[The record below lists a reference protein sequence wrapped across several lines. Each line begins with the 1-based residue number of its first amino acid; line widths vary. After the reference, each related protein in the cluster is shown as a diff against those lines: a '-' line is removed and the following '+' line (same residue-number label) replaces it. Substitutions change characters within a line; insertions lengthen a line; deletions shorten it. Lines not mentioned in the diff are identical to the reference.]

1 MGLGRRF
8 RDFRDWCPQ
17 PPDRLPT
24 RLKQYSLPIAAVL
37 TATLILSVSFFV
49 FSSSIMSNPYVPIE
63 PLVNVPASTT
73 PTLLWNYSVGGYSS
87 PAVDDGAVYVNGFDL
102 NAINGA
108 QLWNSTDGGTI
119 SPAVI
124 VNGVIYTG
132 SNYGARSGTSYVYAL
147 NAKTGAQLW
156 SYTNGYSSLG
166 STSIE
171 SSPDVV
177 GGVVYIGALEGGFFA
192 LNGKTGVPLWDYGG
206 YDFGVVSSAAVV
218 DGRVYFGSL
227 NGNVYALNSANG
239 GQIWNYTT
247 TGGVRRR
254 LQYWTV

>member
-1 MGLGRRF
+1 
-8 RDFRDWCPQ
+8 
-17 PPDRLPT
+17 
-24 RLKQYSLPIAAVL
+24 
-37 TATLILSVSFFV
+37 
-49 FSSSIMSNPYVPIE
+49 MSNPSVPIV
-63 PLVNVPASTT
+63 PLVSVPASTT

-87 PAVDDGAVYVNGFDL
+87 PAVADGAVYVNGFDL
-102 NAINGA
+102 NATNGA

-171 SSPDVV
+171 SSPAVV

-192 LNGKTGVPLWDYGG
+192 LNGKTGVPLWE
-206 YDFGVVSSAAVV
+206 
-218 DGRVYFGSL
+218 L
-227 NGNVYALNSANG
+227 
-239 GQIWNYTT
+239 W
-247 TGGVRRR
+247 R
-254 LQYWTV
+254 L